1 VAAVIAIDAMG
12 GDAAPGPEVEGA
24 ALAVRSRGSR
34 VVLVGNEALL
44 RPELERLGATEL
56 GIPIRHC
63 TEVITMHDHPGQA
76 VRKKRDSSMRVA
88 FEMVRRGE
96 ASAVVSAGNSGA
108 GLACGLLI
116 LRRLKGLDRPGIA
129 VSLPR
134 LTRSPQGAIAGV
146 GQCVL
151 LDTGA
156 NVEVKPCTL
165 AQFAVLGATFARLRA
180 PGSLLKP
187 RVGLLSNGEEASK
200 GTPLLREAHALLS
213 QSPSPDF
220 QYVGFVEG
228 RDLFQWQQP
237 GGAGIDGGGG
247 LDVMVTDGFTGNVVL
262 KTAEGAGRF
271 LAEFLRMQ
279 VKGSLLAQL
288 GALLMRPVLRELKQ
302 VVDVDGRGGA
312 PLLGV
317 DGVAI
322 ICHGRSSARA
332 ISRAIAVAEEHVAA
346 GLAPALQQAIV
357 AHRSLGPGGGAASPP
372 ANPSAESE

>member
-1 VAAVIAIDAMG
+1 MG
-12 GDAAPGPEVEGA
+12 GDAAPGPEVAGA
-24 ALAVRSRGSR
+24 VEAVRSHGSQ

-44 RPELERLGATEL
+44 RPELERLGATGL
-56 GIPIRHC
+56 AIPIRHC
-63 TEVITMHDHPGQA
+63 SEVITMHDHPGQA
-76 VRKKRDSSMRVA
+76 VRGKRDASMRVA

-108 GLACGLLI
+108 ILACGLLI

-129 VSLPR
+129 AALPTIER
-134 LTRSPQGAIAGV
+134 DPSGAISGV
-146 GQCVL
+146 GQCLL

-156 NVEVKPCTL
+156 NVEVKPYTL
-165 AQFAVLGATFARLRA
+165 AQFAVLGATFARLRLNDQNGQ
-180 PGSLLKP
+180 PRRRP

-200 GTPLLREAHALLS
+200 GTQVLRDAHALLM

-220 QYVGFVEG
+220 EYVGFVEG
-228 RDLFQWQQP
+228 RDLFQWHRAGDAQRV
-237 GGAGIDGGGG
+237 GGA
-247 LDVMVTDGFTGNVVL
+247 LDVAVTDGFTGNVVL

-279 VKGSLLAQL
+279 VKRSLLAQL
-288 GALLMRPVLRELKQ
+288 GALLMRPVLRSLKQ

-322 ICHGRSSARA
+322 ICHGRASARA
-332 ISRAIAVAEEHVAA
+332 IARAIAVAEEHVAA
-346 GLAPALQQAIV
+346 GLLPALQQAIA
-357 AHRSLGPGGGAASPP
+357 AHRGLGPGGNTSSSP
-372 ANPSAESE
+372 AGQSVESE

>member
-1 VAAVIAIDAMG
+1 MG
-12 GDAAPGPEVEGA
+12 GDTAPGPEVAGA
-24 ALAVRSRGSR
+24 VEAVRSHGAQ

-44 RPELERLGATEL
+44 RPELARLGASAL
-56 GIPIRHC
+56 AIPIRHC

-76 VRKKRDSSMRVA
+76 VRGKRDASMRVA

-96 ASAVVSAGNSGA
+96 AAAVVSAGNSGA
-108 GLACGLLI
+108 ILACGLLI

-129 VSLPR
+129 AALPCIDR
-134 LTRSPQGAIAGV
+134 GADGAIRGV
-146 GQCVL
+146 GQCLL

-156 NVEVKPCTL
+156 NVDVKPFTL
-165 AQFAVLGATFARLRA
+165 AQFAVLGATFARLRMTDSQGR
-180 PGSLLKP
+180 PRSRP
-187 RVGLLSNGEEASK
+187 RVGLLANGEEASK
-200 GTPLLREAHALLS
+200 GTQVLRDAHALLS
-213 QSPSPDF
+213 QNPSPDF
-220 QYVGFVEG
+220 EYVGFVEG
-228 RDLFQWQQP
+228 RDLFQWQRSGDSQRT
-237 GGAGIDGGGG
+237 GL
-247 LDVMVTDGFTGNVVL
+247 LDVVVTDGFTGNVVL

-279 VKGSLLAQL
+279 VKRSLLAQL
-288 GALLMRPVLRELKQ
+288 GALLMRPVFGSLKQ

-346 GLAPALQQAIV
+346 GLLPALQQAIA
-357 AHRSLGPGGGAASPP
+357 AHRGLGPGGSPASSPTGQ
-372 ANPSAESE
+372 SAEGE

>member
-1 VAAVIAIDAMG
+1 MG
-12 GDAAPGPEVEGA
+12 GDAAPGPEVAGA
-24 ALAVRSRGSR
+24 VDAVRSHGSQ
-34 VVLVGNEALL
+34 VVLVGNEPLL
-44 RPELERLGATEL
+44 QNELARLGASEL
-56 GIPIRHC
+56 AIPIRHC

-76 VRKKRDSSMRVA
+76 MRKKRDSSMRVA

-108 GLACGLLI
+108 ALACGLFI

-129 VSLPR
+129 VPLPR
-134 LTRSPQGAIAGV
+134 LERSPQGTFSGV
-146 GQCVL
+146 GQCLL

-156 NVEVKPCTL
+156 NVEVKPFTL
-165 AQFAVLGATFARLRA
+165 AQFAVLGATFARLRT
-180 PGSLLKP
+180 PGSPVRP

-213 QSPSPDF
+213 QFPSPEF
-220 QYVGFVEG
+220 EYVGFVEG
-228 RDLFQWQQP
+228 RDLFQWQRA
-237 GGAGIDGGGG
+237 GGGDSGGG

-279 VKGSLLAQL
+279 VKRSLLAQL
-288 GALLMRPVLRELKQ
+288 GALLMRPVLRGLKQ

-357 AHRSLGPGGGAASPP
+357 AHRSLGPGGGAESPP